1 MRETP
6 DLESPGGE
14 AEAPAALIEDAP
26 ATRGLTGLIWLVP
39 LAAAGLSIGF
49 ALRALQQRG
58 PTVLIRAEHGHGIG
72 RGDAVRYLGTQVGEV
87 RRVSIEEAA
96 DGDEVQIEVLL
107 RKDAAGLARA
117 GTLFWIVRPQL
128 SLDAVSGLETII
140 GAQYISLHPGPD
152 GSPRNLDFTAL
163 SVAPLEDELSGSQGL
178 EIVLEAPV
186 RFGLQAGAGIAY
198 RGVRIGSVISV
209 GLASD
214 ASSVE
219 IRARIR
225 RAYAQLVRERSVFW
239 ETGGVE
245 FGVSLTSGLQLDLDS
260 MRTALIGGISM
271 ATPIDAGAAVT
282 AGTRFVLA
290 ADPEP
295 EWERWAP
302 ALPVGNDLLPVGSAL
317 PRMARATLSW
327 SEGRVLSRGSA
338 RAGWLLVTESGLVGP
353 SDVLRLPPAARDG
366 QATLAVA
373 GRTFS
378 MAELEAEGRVRDAGG
393 GLRSLSSASLGD
405 AWADLRLE
413 QAGAARVEQREL
425 RAPEDLIVV
434 RDGGRAPLAISS
446 SRLSEQEAGMAVD
459 ASIPLTADWHGA
471 AVMARSDGRLV
482 GVLLVAAD
490 GATVVPAP

>member
-1 MRETP
+1 
-6 DLESPGGE
+6 
-14 AEAPAALIEDAP
+14 
-26 ATRGLTGLIWLVP
+26 
-39 LAAAGLSIGF
+39 
-49 ALRALQQRG
+49 
-58 PTVLIRAEHGHGIG
+58 
-72 RGDAVRYLGTQVGEV
+72 
-87 RRVSIEEAA
+87 
-96 DGDEVQIEVLL
+96 
-107 RKDAAGLARA
+107 
-117 GTLFWIVRPQL
+117 
-128 SLDAVSGLETII
+128 
-140 GAQYISLHPGPD
+140 
-152 GSPRNLDFTAL
+152 
-163 SVAPLEDELSGSQGL
+163 
-178 EIVLEAPV
+178 
-186 RFGLQAGAGIAY
+186 
-198 RGVRIGSVISV
+198 
-209 GLASD
+209 ASD

-271 ATPIDAGAAVT
+271 ATPIDAGAVVT

-353 SDVLRLPPAARDG
+353 SDVLRLPPAARNG

-413 QAGAARVEQREL
+413 QAGAARPGQREL